1 MSAPV
6 RITGLVYDPWAAWEK
21 REPSPWMGQLADG
34 RWVPLTQQRYR
45 GADRAM
51 DQRERVAPDLSIR
64 RKDVTDPD
72 AVCAEAEDLLRK
84 QGCR

>member
-6 RITGLVYDPWAAWEK
+6 RITGLVYDPWSAWEK

-34 RWVPLTQQRYR
+34 RWVPLSQRRYR
-45 GADRAM
+45 GADRGM
-51 DQRERVAPDLSIR
+51 DQRDKRAQDPSSW
-64 RKDVTDPD
+64 RKDVADPD
-72 AVCAEAEDLLRK
+72 AVRAEAEDLLRK